1 MGVKGPLSTVILI
14 LVGLV
19 LAASSSLSLP
29 LGFGVAEFWL
39 GIAVVVGGSLWF
51 GGWGVIAAVVFP
63 FVSSLLIG
71 LDLLHSLAVIP
82 ANFLEGL
89 IPVVMF
95 HQTGAD
101 AALRDARSVK
111 VYVLWAVAIPSV
123 LGAMLTAGAWI
134 ALGDTEWQTF
144 ALLGFDWAV
153 SNSLVL
159 IVVGFPLLYL
169 LTPVLRERG
178 LLVSGWWH

>member
-1 MGVKGPLSTVILI
+1 LKGPIATLALI
-14 LVGLV
+14 LLGLF

-51 GGWGVIAAVVFP
+51 GAWGVIAAAVFP
-63 FVSSLLIG
+63 FISSLLIG
-71 LDLLHSLAVIP
+71 LDLSHSLAVVP
-82 ANFLEGL
+82 ANLLEGL
-89 IPVVMF
+89 IPAMMF
-95 HQTGAD
+95 RSRGAD
-101 AALRDARSVK
+101 PALRDAGSVRL
-111 VYVLWAVAIPSV
+111 YVLWAVIFPSI
-123 LGAMLTAGAWI
+123 LGALITAGAWI
-134 ALGDTEWQTF
+134 ALGDAEWQTF

-178 LLVSGWWH
+178 LLISGWWR